1 MGFADHN
8 SSPGPEIFSSP
19 MEYIL
24 FEYKGDCIINVNMGG
39 ANLYFMSFVLTEDE
53 KEQSKGK
60 KFFAD
65 WLSNDIRVHPKKLSD
80 RVSHLM

>member
-60 KFFAD
+60 NSLLIGFRTIYGFTQRNF
-65 WLSNDIRVHPKKLSD
+65 LIEFRI
-80 RVSHLM
+80 